1 MREDEIK
8 RKLTEIWEKEAV
20 RIEKHNQGSW
30 IKKKVYLGRGILK
43 NQGSADM
50 DEMFD
55 TIEDFG
61 ISMDN
66 LGSMN
71 PDYDQVNSIYQAIL
85 SYRTAVRL
93 LKRLREHMETFR
105 NLKDWRNN

>member
-1 MREDEIK
+1 MREDDIK
-8 RKLTEIWEKEAV
+8 RKLTEIWKKEAV

-30 IKKKVYLGRGILK
+30 IKRKVYLGRGILK

-71 PDYDQVNSIYQAIL
+71 PDHDQINDIYQAIQ
-85 SYRTAVRL
+85 SYRTAIRL
-93 LKRLREHMETFR
+93 LKRLKEHMETFR